1 MTQQVKMPE
10 PVAYAI
16 FAENGNIR
24 MWSSVPGDMP
34 DLDSLGPMHQLIT
47 TDQAEA
53 YKDACVREALG
64 WQPIETAPK
73 DGSTILA
80 WEITPVYDES
90 GCRIVDRAKRCAIV
104 HWFFGDWA
112 GYPMNMSRPQGQ
124 HFTHWMP
131 LPPPPQHDNE

>member
-53 YKDACVREALG
+53 YKDACVREALDLAYQSAREVEKNLLADHLQHVSG
-64 WQPIETAPK
+64 PAAVSYAANRIRALIPK
-73 DGSTILA
+73 
-80 WEITPVYDES
+80 
-90 GCRIVDRAKRCAIV
+90 
-104 HWFFGDWA
+104 
-112 GYPMNMSRPQGQ
+112 
-124 HFTHWMP
+124 
-131 LPPPPQHDNE
+131 